1 MGKDSQNSPIT
12 IKTLH
17 SLLFT
22 LHNSSVLTP
31 KCHETTFMS
40 LLKKRFTRRC
50 ANYTLSLGPRPP
62 KFRSKFRKIHAGSL
76 TKQQGTYFSKLQ
88 SSKSDKKLYDKVK
101 QTMSCAF
108 LLYNTGF
115 NKSYRSS
122 LKVLPV
128 N

>member
-1 MGKDSQNSPIT
+1 MLLVPLLAYFLPPKSHIYQFLHYHICKRIYADRFMGKDSQNSPIT

-40 LLKKRFTRRC
+40 LLKKRFTRRY

-62 KFRSKFRKIHAGSL
+62 KFRSTFRKIHAGSL
-76 TKQQGTYFSKLQ
+76 IKQQG
-88 SSKSDKKLYDKVK
+88 
-101 QTMSCAF
+101 
-108 LLYNTGF
+108 
-115 NKSYRSS
+115 
-122 LKVLPV
+122 LKNSNPLSRIK
-128 N
+128 NF